1 MGARLKI
8 EAHLTQDEI
17 RGYFLTS
24 EDTVEQTRWQV
35 VLLLSEGVKSEEV
48 ARIVGYCVPWVRE
61 LAGRYN
67 REGAA
72 AMRDGRHENPG
83 AAPLLEESLRQE
95 LAAAVAQPPEEGGVW
110 SGPRVAAWMQRR
122 LGQKKVHPQRGWDY
136 MRRLG
141 FTPQRPRPKHP
152 QGDPAAQE
160 SFPAPAA
167 ATPG

>member
-8 EAHLTQDEI
+8 EPHLTQDEI

-24 EDTVEQTRWQV
+24 EDGVEQTRWQV
-35 VLLLSEGVKSEEV
+35 ILLLSEGVKSEEV

-61 LAGRYN
+61 IAVRYN

-83 AAPLLEESLRQE
+83 AAPLLEAALQQE
-95 LAAAVAQPPEEGGVW
+95 LAVAIEQPPEVGGMW
-110 SGPRVAAWMQRR
+110 SGPRVAGWMERR
-122 LGQKKVHPQRGWDY
+122 LGRKVHVQRGWDY
-136 MRRLG
+136 LRRLG

-152 QGDPAAQE
+152 EGDPAAQE
-160 SFPAPAA
+160 SFPAGAA

>member
-8 EAHLTQDEI
+8 EPHLAQDEI

-24 EDTVEQTRWQV
+24 EDTVEQARWQV
-35 VLLLSEGVKSEEV
+35 ILLLSEGVKSEEV

-61 LAGRYN
+61 IAGRYN

-72 AMRDGRHENPG
+72 AMRDGRHDNPG
-83 AAPLLEESLRQE
+83 AAPLLEESLQQE
-95 LAAAVAQPPEEGGVW
+95 LAAAVEQPPEEGGVW
-110 SGPRVAAWMQRR
+110 SGPRVAAWMERR
-122 LGQKKVHPQRGWDY
+122 LGQKVHPQRGWDY

-152 QGDPAAQE
+152 EGDPAAQE

>member
-1 MGARLKI
+1 MGARLKVQP
-8 EAHLTQDEI
+8 HLTQDEI

-24 EDTVEQTRWQV
+24 EDVVEQSRWQV
-35 VLLLSEGVKSEEV
+35 ILLLSEGVKSEEV
-48 ARIVGYCVPWVRE
+48 AQTVGFCVPWVRRI
-61 LAGRYN
+61 ARRYN

-83 AAPLLEESLRQE
+83 AEPLLGESLRQE
-95 LAAAVAQPPEEGGVW
+95 LAAAVEQPPAEGGLW
-110 SGPRVAAWMQRR
+110 SGPRVAAWMERR
-122 LGQKKVHPQRGWDY
+122 LGQKVHAQRGWDY

-152 QGDPAAQE
+152 EGDPAAQE
-160 SFPAPAA
+160 SFPSGAA